1 MPNAMIVGMVIGLLS
16 SGFIVAQT
24 SEGQSQAVFSSP
36 AAKEAQDAYNKAVQT
51 AWLAY
56 QEQVRRAAQAYVEA
70 LRQVFTTA
78 MKAEKL
84 EEALL
89 IKKEIE
95 AYQFDVKAG
104 LVVYYD
110 FDQTPAGGVVKD
122 ASGQNNH
129 GKIIGAKWES
139 AGRFGGAIK
148 FTIANKTDAVIV
160 PDSDS
165 LDVKRVSISVWIK
178 TTANDEYWNRI
189 IDKDYRN
196 GYNLCI
202 GGDVQ
207 KKQFRDKAVFECNG
221 KAVTSDGSVI
231 DGQWHHI
238 VAIYDGSEMRMFVD
252 GRKQKAVSKWTG
264 EITSNKYDMAVGN
277 SKIPYEPWE
286 FLAFDGLIDE
296 LRIYNR
302 PLSDKEIQLL
312 FVSQGK

>member
-1 MPNAMIVGMVIGLLS
+1 MRNTMIVGIVLGVLS
-16 SGFIVAQT
+16 SGLIAAQT
-24 SEGQSQAVFSSP
+24 PEGQSKSEFSSP
-36 AAKEAQDAYNKAVQT
+36 AAREAQDAYNKAVQT

-56 QEQVRRAAQAYVEA
+56 QEQVRKAAQVYVEA
-70 LRQVFTTA
+70 LKQVFAAA

-89 IKKEIE
+89 IKKEME
-95 AYQFDVKAG
+95 SYQFDVKAG
-104 LVVYYD
+104 LVAYYD
-110 FDQTPAGGVVKD
+110 FDQAPAGGVVKD

-129 GKIIGAKWES
+129 GKLIGAKWEP
-139 AGRFGGAIK
+139 AGRFGGAMK
-148 FTIANKTDAVIV
+148 FSIADKTDALVV

-189 IDKDYRN
+189 VDKDYRN
-196 GYNLCI
+196 GYNLCL
-202 GGDVQ
+202 GGDFQ
-207 KKQFRDKAVFECNG
+207 NKQFRDKVFFECNSKSIG
-221 KAVTSDGSVI
+221 SDGSVV

-277 SKIPYEPWE
+277 SKIPYEPAE